1 MELKFTESERQAL
14 DYERYHHPHPKVQR
28 RMEVLWLKSQGKAPQ
43 KSASWPACH
52 LSTVYRY
59 LGQYRSGGIEQLKVL
74 KLNRPQSDLVA
85 YTSTIEAE
93 FQAHPPASMK
103 EAAHRIAEL
112 TGIKRS
118 ETQVSQF
125 LKSIG
130 LKRRKVGMIPAK
142 ANPEAQ
148 AKFKAEQLEPLLDEA
163 KAGKKSLFRRCRPF
177 CACALSR
184 VSLVIC
190 THFRSGPRRSATL

>member
-1 MELKFTESERQAL
+1 MDLKFTESERQAL

-28 RMEVLWLKSQGKAPQ
+28 RMEVLWLKSQGKGPQ
-43 KSASWPACH
+43 EITKLANVS
-52 LSTVYRY
+52 LSSVYRY
-59 LGQYRSGGIEQLKVL
+59 LGKYRSGGIDALKIINL
-74 KLNRPQSDLVA
+74 HRPQSKLA
-85 YTSTIEAE
+85 AHTSTIEAD

-103 EAAHRIAEL
+103 EAAHRIEEL

-142 ANPEAQ
+142 ANPDAQ
-148 AKFKAEQLEPLLDEA
+148 AKFKAEQLEPVLDAA
-163 KAGKKSLFRRCRPF
+163 KAGEKKSI
-177 CACALSR
+177 S
-184 VSLVIC
+184 
-190 THFRSGPRRSATL
+190 